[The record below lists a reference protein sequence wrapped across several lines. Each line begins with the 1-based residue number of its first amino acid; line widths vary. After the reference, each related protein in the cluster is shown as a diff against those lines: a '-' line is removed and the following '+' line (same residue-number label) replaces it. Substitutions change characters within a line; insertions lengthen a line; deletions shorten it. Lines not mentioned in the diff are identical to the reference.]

1 MLIDVVLPVLNE
13 ESILKSSVQTLNEFL
28 KNNLNHLYLFI
39 SMKGRI
45 MKVQLLLIMIFL
57 VCFGCESTETGKGE
71 GLNKTGYTLSTV
83 PFNKVTLDDQFWK
96 PRLETQ
102 VETLVPFAL
111 EKTIPAIE
119 SLELAGNY
127 LKGDKSA
134 LPTPHR
140 FRTSD
145 LYKVME
151 GASYLLMVNRDP
163 KLEKQ
168 MDDIIDI
175 IADAQKED
183 GYLYVAHITGVSK
196 DHDHWGGGGMG
207 DKPYS
212 FVLHSHEVYNMGHM
226 YEGAIAYYQA
236 MPIVC
241 AYCEAGR
248 QA

>member
-1 MLIDVVLPVLNE
+1 
-13 ESILKSSVQTLNEFL
+13 
-28 KNNLNHLYLFI
+28 
-39 SMKGRI
+39 MKGRI